1 MTLTFQDMLKGE
13 EEAVSQ
19 LVEMVFDGFVAP
31 DLADEGVEEFK
42 RFIAPEALREKVAE
56 GEAFVITAK
65 DGSDMVGVVAIREY
79 QHIFLFFVREDFQRK
94 GVARRLFSMALER
107 CRGEKTGLTGITV
120 NSSPYAL
127 PIYESL
133 GFVATE
139 PEKVKNGIRHTPM
152 LYEIRDSL
160 T

>member
-1 MTLTFQDMLKGE
+1 MKLSFQDMLKGE
-13 EEAVSQ
+13 EETVSH
-19 LVEMVFDGFVAP
+19 LVEKVFDGFVAP
-31 DLADEGVEEFK
+31 DLAAEGVEEFK

-56 GEAFVITAK
+56 GGAFVITAK
-65 DGSDMVGVVAIREY
+65 DGDDMVGVIAIRENR
-79 QHIFLFFVREDFQRK
+79 HIFLFFVHEDFQRK

-107 CRGEKTGLTGITV
+107 CRRENPGLTGITV
-120 NSSPYAL
+120 NSSPYAI

-152 LYEIRDSL
+152 LYK
-160 T
+160 TG